1 MEKIQKDYGCLIMD
15 NGHIYNIE
23 GDYTGEGWIFKD
35 MEAFH
40 TGEGICY
47 VSEYGLN
54 AIEDELTD
62 LETRYENGTMT
73 DEEYRLERERII
85 IEGAETR
92 QTIIDQ
98 VREAF
103 GDDYLMTNEQ
113 LLYFA
118 EDVLQLAEWAYITTY
133 LAENFEIE
141 DCIEYD
147 HIKGTGMFTDFQ
159 YEAVEAG
166 MTPKEYA
173 ESKGLNT
180 K

>member
-1 MEKIQKDYGCLIMD
+1 
-15 NGHIYNIE
+15 
-23 GDYTGEGWIFKD
+23 
-35 MEAFH
+35 
-40 TGEGICY
+40 
-47 VSEYGLN
+47 
-54 AIEDELTD
+54 
-62 LETRYENGTMT
+62 MT